1 MKSIF
6 WQTKHSS
13 GYEALYFHEEKDGFS
28 ADSVVLG
35 SHEGQIFR
43 LHYRIYIDSTWRVS
57 SLHIRDVLHSS
68 GYKISADGKQ
78 KWSRSD
84 VMFDDDERDFAGCT
98 DIDISCT
105 PFTNTLP
112 IRRLNL
118 EVGQSAEIKVL
129 YVDCPQIRFD
139 VSRQKYE
146 RLSELQ
152 YRFTSLE
159 TDFTAIITVD
169 EDGFVTDYP
178 ELFERKYP

>member
-1 MKSIF
+1 MQSIF
-6 WQTKHSS
+6 RQAKRSS
-13 GYEALYFHEEKDGFS
+13 GFEALYFREEKDGFS

-35 SHEGQIFR
+35 SYEGQAFR
-43 LHYRIYIDSTWRVS
+43 LHYQIYIDSTWRVH

-68 GYKISADGKQ
+68 GYKIFDDRNQ
-78 KWSRSD
+78 KWSRGD

-98 DIDISCT
+98 DLDISCT

-118 EVGQSAEIKVL
+118 KIGESAEIQVL
-129 YVDCPQIRFD
+129 YVDCPQIRFE
-139 VSRQKYE
+139 VSCQRYE
-146 RLSELQ
+146 RLSESQ

-159 TDFTAIITVD
+159 NDFTAIITVD
-169 EDGFVTDYP
+169 ENGFVTDYP